1 MIGNDGSI
9 EANGASADNSGLV
22 TVEVV
27 DKVFRAHVLIHKT
40 VASEETGQGNP
51 LKGVTFDLYRDN
63 GGNGKD
69 VLLATGITTG
79 DQGYWSS
86 RYSDV
91 AYIEG
96 TMPRYYVHLS
106 DGLPIGSY
114 YLKETGGTPA
124 GIAANAVF
132 KFKVTDESLSTD
144 ETDHGITGDI
154 VNGAFAAS
162 IQVPKYDA
170 QTGARLANVPFEL
183 QYVPEVSS
191 KVESLGTFTTS
202 DTGLLVI
209 TSLKKGAYTL
219 TEKAHDGYVSEGAF
233 QATFTIENG
242 DEEMPFDL
250 TDENHRKMIDFKVTE
265 GAFNEKKGI
274 PNDHTTVG
282 ADSGIMLQKVGE
294 DGRVLNGAR
303 FSLDV
308 QNGDS
313 WSRVASDLTTGMSYV
328 FNEEKG
334 AISSGTEGEPGVL
347 KVTNLQWGT
356 YRLVETHAP
365 SGYLCISDP
374 LVIAVSEDGTITKV
388 EGDAA
393 YTVSE
398 DGVRITAVDPERP
411 DGPDP
416 GDPDEPDPDNPPE
429 PDPDEPD
436 PDNPDPD
443 EPDPDTPPD
452 PDNPDPDTPPDLDNP
467 DPENPDPDT
476 PDPDNPNPDNPDPGT
491 PGNPDNPG
499 PNSPDPNTPT
509 PNKPTNPTPATPTKT
524 TTPAKKTTPAKSTSV
539 VAMAKTGDPLAM
551 AALGSGISALVAAA
565 LAIAV
570 LTVRKRREH

>member
-476 PDPDNPNPDNPDPGT
+476 PDPDNPNPDNP
-491 PGNPDNPG
+491 G

>member
-1 MIGNDGSI
+1 
-9 EANGASADNSGLV
+9 
-22 TVEVV
+22 
-27 DKVFRAHVLIHKT
+27 
-40 VASEETGQGNP
+40 
-51 LKGVTFDLYRDN
+51 
-63 GGNGKD
+63 
-69 VLLATGITTG
+69 
-79 DQGYWSS
+79 
-86 RYSDV
+86 
-91 AYIEG
+91 
-96 TMPRYYVHLS
+96 MPRYYVHLS

-132 KFKVTDESLSTD
+132 KFKVTDESLTTD

-183 QYVPEVSS
+183 QYVPEGSS

-209 TSLKKGAYTL
+209 TSLKKGAYAL

-242 DEEMPFDL
+242 DEEMVFYL

-265 GAFNEKKGI
+265 GA
-274 PNDHTTVG
+274 
-282 ADSGIMLQKVGE
+282 
-294 DGRVLNGAR
+294 
-303 FSLDV
+303 
-308 QNGDS
+308 
-313 WSRVASDLTTGMSYV
+313 
-328 FNEEKG
+328 
-334 AISSGTEGEPGVL
+334 ISPGTEGEPGVL

-416 GDPDEPDPDNPPE
+416 GDPDEPDSDNPPE

-452 PDNPDPDTPPDLDNP
+452 PDNPDP
-467 DPENPDPDT
+467 ENPDPDT
-476 PDPDNPNPDNPDPGT
+476 PDPDNPNPDNPSDPDNPDPGT